1 MHDET
6 KPMSLLYKEES
17 YSIMGAC
24 FEVYRERGCGLSE
37 PIYHECLEQEF
48 LLQKIPAVHEPKVEL
63 EYKGHKLTQYLRPD
77 FIAYQKIILELKSVS
92 KLNDEHRAQAQNYLR
107 ATGLKL
113 ALLINFGHY
122 PKLEWERIVLE
133 TNHPNPNDTPLRL
146 QS

>member
-1 MHDET
+1 MNDEN

-24 FEVYRERGCGLSE
+24 FEVYRERGCGMSE
-37 PIYHECLEQEF
+37 PIYHECLGREF
-48 LLQKIPAVHEPKVEL
+48 SLQKIPAVHEPKVEL
-63 EYKGHKLTQYLRPD
+63 EYKGQKLTQFLRPD

-92 KLNDEHRAQAQNYLR
+92 KLNDEHRAQIQNYLR

-113 ALLINFGHY
+113 GILLNFGHY

-133 TNHPNPNDTPLRL
+133 TKHPIPNASPPRL